1 MSFDDYASQSL
12 SLLREIL
19 DLLRT
24 AVRPPVGG
32 DLPIRVVSVTTTV
45 VELLVVPVGDPPAT
59 FYVYNLDLSGAKT
72 LWVGDG
78 SVATS
83 RGAFVRPGQVLP
95 VTVPPG
101 QRIFGVSPSG
111 TISAALVKTAA
122 GRG

>member
-1 MSFDDYASQSL
+1 MTFDEYAERSL
-12 SLLREIL
+12 AILREIRDIL
-19 DLLRT
+19 QA

-32 DLPIRVVSVTTTV
+32 DLPIRVVSVSTTV
-45 VELLVVPVGDPPAT
+45 VELLSVPVGDPPAT

-78 SVATS
+78 GVTAS

-111 TISAALVKTAA
+111 TISAALVKTGA